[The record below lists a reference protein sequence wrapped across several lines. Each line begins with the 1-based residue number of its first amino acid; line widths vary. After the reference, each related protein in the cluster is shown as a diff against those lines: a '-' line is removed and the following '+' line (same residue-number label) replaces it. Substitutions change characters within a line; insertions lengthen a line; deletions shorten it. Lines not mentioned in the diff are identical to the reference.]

1 MLTGLGLERMVEVI
15 SWGFQGQRLIK
26 DFELVFRVRH
36 FNHFFFLY
44 FFFLCDGR
52 MRRSV
57 LSSCI
62 LQWQVYLWYAF
73 WYRIGGERAFWDR
86 TSGKKTQS
94 SNTYSM

>member
-1 MLTGLGLERMVEVI
+1 M
-15 SWGFQGQRLIK
+15 IK

-44 FFFLCDGR
+44 FFFLYFFFLCDGR

-57 LSSCI
+57 LSGCI
-62 LQWQVYLWYAF
+62 LQWQGYLWDAF